1 MKWVYPEFLFA
12 LAVIL
17 IPLLIHLFH
26 FKRYKTVFF
35 SSLTF
40 LKSVEQNQKN
50 TRKLKYWLL
59 FTMRALAFAFLVFA
73 FAQPFIPLKNE
84 GSKSGVNVIAVY
96 VDNSFSMTRVGSNGE
111 LVSQAREL
119 AKSIAKDAPRTA
131 QFVLLTNELSG
142 AEKQSLTKVQFLEKL
157 EKIKPVSLVRK
168 SADVLR
174 WWEQWMKDS
183 ENNDLIISSSQLIY
197 LSDFQRSTFGSTGKF
212 ERWSTLLYP
221 VLLKPVNEG
230 NLYVDSIWFAT
241 PVQKQGAKQTL
252 YARLRNEGDEA
263 IQNVDVNFRV
273 GSMNRDVFAD
283 VPSNGSDTVELSYFN
298 NQVGKVRG
306 SVTINDKQM
315 NMDDS
320 YFFSYDVREKSEVL
334 IIDGESAVT
343 NISLVYSLDDYYK
356 MTIIQQ
362 NQLGSQD
369 CANKDL
375 VVVNGAN
382 QVSAAMADVLVEFA
396 EDGGTLLLFPGS
408 NASTSGWNG
417 LLSRLKLPLLTQLQ
431 NSGLTVK
438 QINTKDPFFDG
449 VFERKPEELNL
460 PLVKQAYRLQ
470 AASATQSID
479 LLSFRNGN
487 SFFVRGTGN
496 LSCYLSATSL
506 STDFSSFTSNQLFS
520 TLLLRIGELSQRQ
533 APYYL
538 VIGEDG
544 SYPVAQP
551 SNAEQ
556 AVHLKKDGIDFIP
569 TLFRKRQSTFLSI
582 QGLEAVRQLE
592 SGNYSIGTA
601 DQQLGNLSINYNRK
615 ESKIAALTDSEI
627 RDAFENAGIR
637 TQAVSHAEGWTGAG
651 FLELDQPYNY
661 WKWCIVF
668 AIVFLLAEMGI
679 NYFWKS

>member
-73 FAQPFIPLKNE
+73 FAQPYIPLKNE
-84 GSKSGVNVIAVY
+84 ASKSGVNVIGVY

-119 AKSIAKDAPRTA
+119 AKSIANDAPRTA

-183 ENNDLIISSSQLIY
+183 ENNDLTIASSQLIY
-197 LSDFQRSTFGSTGKF
+197 LSDFQKSTFGNTGKF
-212 ERWSTLLYP
+212 DKWSTLLYP
-221 VLLKPVNEG
+221 VLLKPVNAG

-252 YARLRNEGDEA
+252 YARLRNEGEDA
-263 IQNVDVNFRV
+263 IQNVDVNFSV

-283 VPSNGSDTVELSYFN
+283 IPANGSDTVELSYFN
-298 NQVGKVRG
+298 NQAGKIRG
-306 SVTINDKQM
+306 SVTINDRQM

-320 YFFSYDVREKSEVL
+320 YFFSYAVREKSEVL

-356 MTIIQQ
+356 TTVIPQ
-362 NQLGSQD
+362 NQLGSTD

-375 VVVNGAN
+375 VIVNGAN

-408 NASTSGWNG
+408 NAGTSGWNG
-417 LLSRLKLPLLTQLQ
+417 LLSRLKLPLFTQLQ
-431 NSGLTVK
+431 TSGLTVK

-487 SFFVRGTGN
+487 SFFVRGTGS

-520 TLLLRIGELSQRQ
+520 TVLLRIGELSQRQ

-551 SNAEQ
+551 SNTEQ
-556 AVHLKKDGIDFIP
+556 AIHLKKEGIDYIP
-569 TLFRKRQSTFLSI
+569 TIFRKRQSSFLSI

-592 SGNYSIGTA
+592 SGNYSISTSA
-601 DQQLGNLSINYNRK
+601 QQLGHLSINYNRK
-615 ESKIAALTDSEI
+615 ESKIASLSDTEI
-627 RDAFENAGIR
+627 RDAFESAGIR
-637 TQAVSHAEGWTGAG
+637 TQSVSHAEGWSGAG

-661 WKWCIVF
+661 WKWCVVF
-668 AIVFLLAEMGI
+668 ALVFLLAEMGI